1 MESLSIQPATVFHIS
16 ESPPDTTTT
25 WRTPSM
31 KLCLLHSPQ
40 FYFSIFIIVSRVLVN
55 LISFMDFFQTS
66 KLFSSLPSLNA
77 FPSDRECFYSQ
88 ETDTEPPQS
97 EPSRK
102 IRQIYVITPRYRC
115 YKEGDLGQSGN
126 RITHSAYGEASL
138 NPIQMTNLTPL
149 YGELTTSKNLLSRH
163 GVV

>member
-1 MESLSIQPATVFHIS
+1 MESLPIQPATVLHIS
-16 ESPPDTTTT
+16 ESPPDTTTS

-31 KLCLLHSPQ
+31 QLCLLHSLQQ

-77 FPSDRECFYSQ
+77 FPSGRECFYSS
-88 ETDTEPPQS
+88 ETNTEPPQS

-102 IRQIYVITPRYRC
+102 IRQIYVITHRYRTGVTR
-115 YKEGDLGQSGN
+115 KE
-126 RITHSAYGEASL
+126 I
-138 NPIQMTNLTPL
+138 
-149 YGELTTSKNLLSRH
+149 
-163 GVV
+163 